1 MRHHLTP
8 HATNQMRRHRVRL
21 TDILR
26 TVTEPDLHFV
36 ENGRHTAERRT
47 ASGYLLRVVYLLRP
61 HPVVITV
68 LRMAEPA
75 SGVPVTDSV
84 VEVQG

>member
-21 TDILR
+21 TDILH
-26 TVTEPDLHFV
+26 TLSQPDLHSV
-36 ENGRHTAERRT
+36 QDGRHIAERRT
-47 ASGYLLRVVYLLRP
+47 SSGCLLRVVYLLRP

-68 LRMAEPA
+68 LRVPV
-75 SGVPVTDSV
+75 SGVPETSGVVTV
-84 VEVQG
+84 RG